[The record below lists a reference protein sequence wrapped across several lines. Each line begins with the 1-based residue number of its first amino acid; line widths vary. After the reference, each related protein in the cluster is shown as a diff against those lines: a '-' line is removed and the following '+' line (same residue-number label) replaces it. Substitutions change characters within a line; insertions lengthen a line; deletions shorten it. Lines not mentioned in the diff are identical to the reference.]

1 MKLIRFGNEG
11 HEKPGI
17 IVNDTWYDVSGVV
30 TDYNEAF
37 FANNDIKK
45 LQDALAAGTSFPVVE
60 PTTRL
65 GSVVARPSKIICIG
79 LNYVDHCLETNAP
92 IPTEPVLFFKSTT
105 ALCGPND
112 HVVIPKNS
120 VKTDWEVE
128 LAFVIGKKASYVE
141 ESEALD
147 YVAGYC
153 LHNDYSEREFQLERG
168 GQWAKGKGCD
178 TFAPLGPFLATPDEI
193 ADVNNLKMWLTV
205 NGKTY
210 QNSNTLNLVFKIP
223 FLVHY
228 LSQFMTL
235 LPGDVISTGTP
246 PGVGLGIKPE
256 PVYVKAGDVIELGI
270 EGLGTSKQT
279 AVAYTKN
286 KSMAAQQYFLALD
299 LKEDPALI
307 AEYKAYHQN
316 VWPEIIES
324 IKSSGITCLDIYCV
338 SNRLFMVLEANE
350 NFSFEA
356 KSATDAVNEV
366 VQKWE
371 TLMWTYQ
378 QAMPGSKPGEKWV
391 LLEKIFTLP
400 Q

>member
-37 FANNDIKK
+37 FSNNDIKK
-45 LQDALAAGTSFPVVE
+45 LQDAVAAGTSFPVVE

-65 GSVVARPSKIICIG
+65 GSVVARPSKIVCIG

-112 HVVIPKNS
+112 NVVVPKNS

-128 LAFVIGKKASYVE
+128 LAFVIGKKASYIE
-141 ESEALD
+141 EADALD

-178 TFAPLGPFLATPDEI
+178 TFAPLGPFLATPDEVD
-193 ADVNNLKMWLTV
+193 DVNNLKMWLTV

-223 FLVHY
+223 FLVYY

-256 PVYVKAGDVIELGI
+256 PVYVKPGDVIELGI

-279 AVAYTKN
+279 AVAYTK
-286 KSMAAQQYFLALD
+286 K
-299 LKEDPALI
+299 
-307 AEYKAYHQN
+307 
-316 VWPEIIES
+316 
-324 IKSSGITCLDIYCV
+324 
-338 SNRLFMVLEANE
+338 
-350 NFSFEA
+350 
-356 KSATDAVNEV
+356 
-366 VQKWE
+366 
-371 TLMWTYQ
+371 
-378 QAMPGSKPGEKWV
+378 
-391 LLEKIFTLP
+391 
-400 Q
+400 